1 MSGLRSILSSMN
13 DNKVGKIVF
22 LSNYFN
28 HHQKPFSDAM
38 HKKLGDGYVF
48 VETARM
54 SQERKSLGWGMETL
68 PPYVVTCDMLC
79 SEREKFARLILDADV
94 VIIGSAPEK
103 LIRERKGQSKLVFRY
118 SERPLKKGL
127 ELWKYPVRLV
137 RWNLRS
143 PFWKP
148 IYMLCASA
156 YTACDYAKFGLF
168 RNKCYKWGYFPETV
182 QYEDL
187 AGLVA
192 QKESSSLIWVA
203 RYIDWK
209 HPELAVE
216 VAKRLKADGYQFVLR
231 MIGNGE
237 LLEAT
242 RKLVQENGL
251 ENEIRI
257 LGAMKPD
264 EVRRYMEQSQ
274 IHIFTSDKQ
283 EGWGAVLNEAMNS
296 GCVPVANRQIGSAPF
311 LIKDGENGF
320 LYDSVDE
327 LYEKVKFLLDHQQER
342 ERMAV
347 NAYHTI
353 IDEWNAEMAAE
364 KFLKLTAAILK
375 GEKRLELFEN
385 GVCSKA

>member
-1 MSGLRSILSSMN
+1 M
-13 DNKVGKIVF
+13 KVLF

-38 HKKLGDGYVF
+38 YSKIGDGYTF
-48 VETARM
+48 VETIEMEADRVN
-54 SQERKSLGWGMETL
+54 LGWKLENL
-68 PPYVVTCDMLC
+68 PSYVVTCDMLH
-79 SEREKFARLILDADV
+79 SDREKYAKAILEADI
-94 VIIGSAPEK
+94 VIVGSAPEE
-103 LIRERKGQSKLVFRY
+103 LIRERIKQGKLIFRY

-127 ELWKYPVRLV
+127 ELWKYPVRFV
-137 RWNLRS
+137 RWRLRS

-156 YTACDYAKFGLF
+156 YTAGDYAKFGMF
-168 RNKCYKWGYFPETV
+168 HDRCYKWGYFPETHR
-182 QYEDL
+182 YEDISAL
-187 AGLVA
+187 IT
-192 QKESSSLIWVA
+192 QKEEHSLIWVA

-216 VAKRLKADGYQFVLR
+216 VARRLKADGYQFVLR

-242 RKLVQENGL
+242 QKWVQESGL
-251 ENEIRI
+251 ENKIRI
-257 LGAMKPD
+257 LGAMKPE
-264 EVRRYMEQSQ
+264 EVRRHMEQSQ

-311 LIKDGENGF
+311 LIRDGENGF

-353 IDEWNAEMAAE
+353 IDEWNAENAAV
-364 KFLKLTAAILK
+364 KFLELAETILE
-375 GEKRLELFEN
+375 GEKRPGLFED
-385 GVCSKA
+385 GVCSKS